1 MDELIEV
8 LDEKG
13 NKTGQVKAKREI
25 KKDGNYHRAIAVLII
40 SDNKILL
47 QKRNST
53 KKVYPNLW
61 SLFVKGHV
69 QAGETSIEAS
79 IREINE
85 EIGITIKE
93 NELTYLY
100 TIKEETNNQCYMEN
114 IFYDTYIL
122 RKKIKLDDIVIQE
135 DEVSEVKYMD
145 INDVYNSIQNNSELF
160 VPNKEDY
167 KRIFEYLK
175 S

>member
-13 NKTGQVKAKREI
+13 NKTGQVKTKREI

-100 TIKEETNNQCYMEN
+100 TIKEETNNQGYMEN

-145 INDVYNSIQNNSELF
+145 INDVYNSIQNNSESF

-175 S
+175 M